1 MQNEIRS
8 IIKKQ
13 RLELSQETVKTK
25 SAKVVKSL
33 FSLDF
38 LFDKQN
44 YFIYKSFK
52 NEVETATIINRL
64 KELNKTISYPITLG
78 DYMVAGIPVGKETTT
93 DKFGV
98 VIPKNYTVIENV
110 DVAFIP
116 LVACDKNKNRI
127 GFGKGYYDKF
137 LQNKNCIK
145 VGICYDFQVV
155 ESITPNATDIPL
167 DIIVTESKIIK

>member
-1 MQNEIRS
+1 
-8 IIKKQ
+8 
-13 RLELSQETVKTK
+13 
-25 SAKVVKSL
+25 
-33 FSLDF
+33 
-38 LFDKQN
+38 
-44 YFIYKSFK
+44 
-52 NEVETATIINRL
+52 
-64 KELNKTISYPITLG
+64 
-78 DYMVAGIPVGKETTT
+78 MVAGIPVGKETTT

-155 ESITPNATDIPL
+155 ESITPNACQQTKYTNLINQKL
-167 DIIVTESKIIK
+167 CCSREALE